1 LSDPDAVGSAINFR
15 EPQVR
20 FSHRA
25 PAFVALWCRGF
36 DRIIRPQLEHFNPLD
51 RITAAMKVLLGL
63 VSIVIIGY
71 LVWHWF
77 APTAV
82 APTPAQRI
90 APKPT
95 TAAHPAPPPKQLA
108 QQSAAQPTPARP
120 ATPQRR
126 LAPEGTYF
134 LLERASLRTD
144 SGVVGFAPGTK
155 VTLLEQGNSASKVTD
170 GQYQFEVPPSQLTN
184 DLDIAAS
191 VAQSDYAEQARI
203 TELTGKWAEEFA
215 QQQRD
220 ALAASE
226 KERAQK
232 KTRPRPTPQVPK

>member
-1 LSDPDAVGSAINFR
+1 
-15 EPQVR
+15 
-20 FSHRA
+20 
-25 PAFVALWCRGF
+25 
-36 DRIIRPQLEHFNPLD
+36 
-51 RITAAMKVLLGL
+51 MKVLLGL
-63 VSIVIIGY
+63 VSIVIVGY

-77 APTAV
+77 PPTAV

-95 TAAHPAPPPKQLA
+95 TAAHPSPPPKQLA
-108 QQSAAQPTPARP
+108 QQPVTQPTPARP

-134 LLERASLRTD
+134 LLERASLRID
-144 SGVVGFAPGTK
+144 SGVIGFAPGTK
-155 VTLLEQGNSASKVTD
+155 VTLLDQGGSTSTVTD
-170 GQYQFEVPPSQLTN
+170 GKYQFTVPSSQLTN

-203 TELTGKWAEEFA
+203 TELTGKWAEEYA

-226 KERAQK
+226 KEKAQE
-232 KTRPRPTPQVPK
+232 KTRPRPTPRAPR

>member
-1 LSDPDAVGSAINFR
+1 
-15 EPQVR
+15 
-20 FSHRA
+20 
-25 PAFVALWCRGF
+25 
-36 DRIIRPQLEHFNPLD
+36 
-51 RITAAMKVLLGL
+51 MKVLLGL

-82 APTPAQRI
+82 APTPPQRI
-90 APKPT
+90 TPKPT
-95 TAAHPAPPPKQLA
+95 VAAHPPPPPKQLA
-108 QQSAAQPTPARP
+108 QQPAAQPTPARP
-120 ATPQRR
+120 VTPQRR

-134 LLERASLRTD
+134 LLERASLRID
-144 SGVVGFAPGTK
+144 SGVIGFAPGTK

-203 TELTGKWAEEFA
+203 TELTGKWAQEYA

-232 KTRPRPTPQVPK
+232 KTRPRPTPQAPK

>member
-1 LSDPDAVGSAINFR
+1 
-15 EPQVR
+15 
-20 FSHRA
+20 
-25 PAFVALWCRGF
+25 
-36 DRIIRPQLEHFNPLD
+36 
-51 RITAAMKVLLGL
+51 MKVILGL

-90 APKPT
+90 TPKPT
-95 TAAHPAPPPKQLA
+95 AAAHHPPPPKQLA
-108 QQSAAQPTPARP
+108 QQSPAQPTPARP
-120 ATPQRR
+120 VTPQRR

-134 LLERASLRTD
+134 LLERASLRID
-144 SGVVGFAPGTK
+144 SGIIGFAPGTK

-191 VAQSDYAEQARI
+191 VAQSDYTEQARI
-203 TELTGKWAEEFA
+203 TELTGKWAQEYA

-232 KTRPRPTPQVPK
+232 KTRPRPTPQAPK

>member
-1 LSDPDAVGSAINFR
+1 
-15 EPQVR
+15 
-20 FSHRA
+20 
-25 PAFVALWCRGF
+25 
-36 DRIIRPQLEHFNPLD
+36 
-51 RITAAMKVLLGL
+51 MKVILGL
-63 VSIVIIGY
+63 VSIAIAGY

-95 TAAHPAPPPKQLA
+95 AAAHPPPPKQLA
-108 QQSAAQPTPARP
+108 QQPAAQPTPARP
-120 ATPQRR
+120 VTPQRR

-134 LLERASLRTD
+134 LLGRASLRID
-144 SGVVGFAPGTK
+144 SGVIGFAPGTK
-155 VTLLEQGNSASKVTD
+155 VTLLDQGDSTSTVTD
-170 GQYQFEVPPSQLTN
+170 GQYQFTVPSSQLTN

-191 VAQSDYAEQARI
+191 AAQSDYAEQARI
-203 TELTGKWAEEFA
+203 TELTGKWAEEYA

-226 KERAQK
+226 KERAQE
-232 KTRPRPTPQVPK
+232 KTRPRPTPRAPK

>member
-1 LSDPDAVGSAINFR
+1 
-15 EPQVR
+15 
-20 FSHRA
+20 
-25 PAFVALWCRGF
+25 
-36 DRIIRPQLEHFNPLD
+36 
-51 RITAAMKVLLGL
+51 MKVILGL

-82 APTPAQRI
+82 APAPVQRS
-90 APKPT
+90 APKPA
-95 TAAHPAPPPKQLA
+95 TAAHPPPPPKPLA
-108 QQSAAQPTPARP
+108 QQSAQPTPARP
-120 ATPQRR
+120 VTPQRR

-134 LLERASLRTD
+134 LLERASLRID
-144 SGVVGFAPGTK
+144 SGIIGFAPGTK
-155 VTLLEQGNSASKVTD
+155 VTLLEQGDSASKVTD

-203 TELTGKWAEEFA
+203 TELTGKWAQEYA

-232 KTRPRPTPQVPK
+232 KTRPRPTPQAPK